1 MEVGFTLKSKSINLN
16 SRLIFWIGS
25 WANSDEKKERTLN
38 NIRFLKNAGIDV
50 GIITH
55 YPKISWINMDLVDY
69 VIFEKYNHIPDS
81 YTNLFSSGFS
91 SMLGSCWKKVFEF
104 GDSNFQKELATGL
117 HTFPIL
123 RSISHACEISKNL
136 SYSAFCYAE
145 EDFIFT
151 DSFSEFL
158 KDEFYHVSSGWCD
171 FSGFNT
177 FTAEGGINA
186 CVFLANPIFFSKHL
200 NPGMLKDESHF
211 FLNFPNKITED
222 VLMDITKKTKK
233 LRIFGRS
240 KITEILGE
248 YGKGWDISHVGF
260 SWAKKI
266 DKNSLSTICTNY
278 PFLRKKDDF
287 TYSLSFLMRQE
298 LIPEPL
304 NFYAKIILQE
314 EDGNEILIF
323 ENEAILDHDW
333 WKAWLDIYD
342 FKSNKNS
349 KFVIETK
356 IKSSSDQVNTNFI
369 LKLTEEELNGYHRIF
384 SLKKIR

>member
-177 FTAEGGINA
+177 FTAEGGSIFLFHKKPRYLA
-186 CVFLANPIFFSKHL
+186 GVLKTGSLFVF
-200 NPGMLKDESHF
+200 
-211 FLNFPNKITED
+211 
-222 VLMDITKKTKK
+222 
-233 LRIFGRS
+233 
-240 KITEILGE
+240 
-248 YGKGWDISHVGF
+248 
-260 SWAKKI
+260 
-266 DKNSLSTICTNY
+266 
-278 PFLRKKDDF
+278 F
-287 TYSLSFLMRQE
+287 TS
-298 LIPEPL
+298 
-304 NFYAKIILQE
+304 A
-314 EDGNEILIF
+314 G
-323 ENEAILDHDW
+323 
-333 WKAWLDIYD
+333 
-342 FKSNKNS
+342 
-349 KFVIETK
+349 
-356 IKSSSDQVNTNFI
+356 
-369 LKLTEEELNGYHRIF
+369 
-384 SLKKIR
+384 